1 MTTARMKRTVRHNHA
16 IRSTAAAKLAW
27 LAKRE
32 GRSKLNMLERL
43 IELAYHQAKQET
55 KHHTPQETE
64 E

>member
-1 MTTARMKRTVRHNHA
+1 MRMKRTVRHNHA

-43 IELAYHQAKQET
+43 IELAYNIVKQET
-55 KHHTPQETE
+55 KHHTHQQETE

>member
-1 MTTARMKRTVRHNHA
+1 MRMKRTVRHNHA

-43 IELAYHQAKQET
+43 IEVAYTQAKQET
-55 KHHTPQETE
+55 N
-64 E
+64 

>member
-1 MTTARMKRTVRHNHA
+1 MRMKRTVRHNHA

-43 IELAYHQAKQET
+43 IEVAYTQAKQET
-55 KHHTPQETE
+55 KHHTHQQEPE